1 LRSELGYTI
10 PLLLKSPK
18 CYWIW
23 NYRLWILQQAIER
36 LPVIVSRRIWEEE
49 LGLVEK
55 MLNKDKRNFHA
66 WGYRRHVVG
75 QLESPVLA
83 GQSRVESE
91 FEYTTKMIRQ
101 DLSNFSAWHRRS
113 TLIPQLL
120 NERHANDMA
129 RKDFLDSGKLTVFWK
144 TDEANNLQS

>member
-1 LRSELGYTI
+1 M
-10 PLLLKSPK
+10 KSPK

-23 NYRLWILQQAIER
+23 NYRIWILQQAIER
-36 LPVIVSRRIWEEE
+36 LQVATSRRIWEEE

-66 WGYRRHVVG
+66 WGYRRHVVA
-75 QLESPVLA
+75 QLESPSLGGA
-83 GQSRVESE
+83 SMVETE

-113 TLIPQLL
+113 KLIPRLL
-120 NERHANDMA
+120 DERHADDMV
-129 RKDFLDSGKLTVFWK
+129 RQDFLEKGESSVLGNRTGGRP
-144 TDEANNLQS
+144 